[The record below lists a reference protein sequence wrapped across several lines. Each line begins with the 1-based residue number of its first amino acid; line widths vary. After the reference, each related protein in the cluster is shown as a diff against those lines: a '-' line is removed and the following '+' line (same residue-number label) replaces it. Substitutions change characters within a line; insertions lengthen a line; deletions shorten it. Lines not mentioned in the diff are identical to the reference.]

1 MEEKMTDL
9 GPQPDYA
16 NDTISLHEALS
27 IFTKRWKYLVIL
39 ALLFILGALVKHK
52 FFPTYPARGVLLIKD
67 VKNSRYQLLLNSIAN
82 RLGEF
87 APDEAQESDE
97 VSQGINLLETHRF
110 HVRLAK
116 RIFEF
121 YEEEKDSQES
131 FELLIGKIL
140 KIENEKLRTLRM
152 AQVLRSLLHYSN
164 EGEGRLK
171 ISLKTKN
178 KVLSYNL
185 VSLAIEEAREELIT
199 REIFELEQAEKYFSE
214 EIQKVQIQLDEIEKQ
229 TINKMQEHQVL
240 SVDIE
245 KGEASRYVNE
255 LKQSIS
261 DTSIAIKK
269 NKNLIRD
276 LQRKINK
283 ANAVTSQ
290 GKFSGAS
297 QIRNLKAENKD
308 YRAKLRSLQSTLKNY
323 ERKQKGLLPF
333 QQEIEKMKAK
343 YTYEYKVYESLRSS
357 LAKIGL
363 EKTYIKNKVEVLEPE
378 FVERI
383 TSKPGLMVMVFLAL
397 MLSQVLGLG
406 GIYLYELFRP

>member
-1 MEEKMTDL
+1 
-9 GPQPDYA
+9 
-16 NDTISLHEALS
+16 
-27 IFTKRWKYLVIL
+27 
-39 ALLFILGALVKHK
+39 
-52 FFPTYPARGVLLIKD
+52 
-67 VKNSRYQLLLNSIAN
+67 
-82 RLGEF
+82 
-87 APDEAQESDE
+87 
-97 VSQGINLLETHRF
+97 
-110 HVRLAK
+110 
-116 RIFEF
+116 
-121 YEEEKDSQES
+121 
-131 FELLIGKIL
+131 
-140 KIENEKLRTLRM
+140 M